1 VFPTFYKLKN
11 KSTGSY
17 LLIPFLIS
25 LTSAYS
31 YRFIFIDMDINPGG
45 VFIPTDLYGLAD
57 LNTFLVGL
65 VSSIL
70 VTVAYNKIT
79 K

>member
-1 VFPTFYKLKN
+1 
-11 KSTGSY
+11 
-17 LLIPFLIS
+17 LIPFLIS

-31 YRFIFIDMDINPGG
+31 YRFIFIDIEINPGG

-65 VSSIL
+65 VTSIL

>member
-1 VFPTFYKLKN
+1 
-11 KSTGSY
+11 
-17 LLIPFLIS
+17 
-25 LTSAYS
+25 
-31 YRFIFIDMDINPGG
+31 MEINPGG